1 MKNQFFKTKIFLSCF
16 IILFC
21 FTGMALGVIAIT
33 NFKSLN
39 FNIAI
44 KFNPDFY
51 LELYYF
57 IDNNDNNIV
66 DENEDKILVFNNT
79 NGFKVGD
86 NVDIKENYLNIQ
98 TSLNE
103 NDNLKFIVINKT
115 LNNTN
120 DEGVNISVFINAIN
134 DANPDNLYNISYAH
148 NIPINNETILNGK
161 IALAGKINYKIEI
174 SQTFNVETSL
184 QNLTVNNIY
193 FSPLHNY
200 ETTLTA
206 ETNYDLPE
214 SCEVEILTNATNTT
228 YTKLTTDE
236 YIYNLS
242 SGNLII
248 PTSTLNNI
256 DYNTPT
262 NLPLIKITATAKNP
276 YVSFTLKINSTN
288 GDTSVCGLKLTYDGT
303 SYDWISVDISDN
315 YETTVEFPVK
325 LKKGKAIS
333 LIVSGYSTGHP
344 YIGSSGVVLIS
355 TNINGLSDYN
365 INSPT
370 YDDTTISGIISDN
383 IILTT
388 SFEYRVW
395 VCCFVYG
402 TEVLVDLNGTTK
414 EIQDFKTGD
423 YVVYYNYDT
432 QENVIGLV
440 KRAVVKPLT
449 VDYVRYELEN
459 GCVVD
464 ASAYH
469 PIYTQ
474 DGWKSLTQYNNY
486 PIPVIGD
493 LVKTINGWSK
503 LIKIDRYTKPAE
515 TTYTLDVTDLN
526 GKDGY
531 DNFYANGFLVENA
544 PCVT

>member
-1 MKNQFFKTKIFLSCF
+1 M
-16 IILFC
+16 
-21 FTGMALGVIAIT
+21 
-33 NFKSLN
+33 
-39 FNIAI
+39 
-44 KFNPDFY
+44 
-51 LELYYF
+51 
-57 IDNNDNNIV
+57 
-66 DENEDKILVFNNT
+66 
-79 NGFKVGD
+79 
-86 NVDIKENYLNIQ
+86 
-98 TSLNE
+98 
-103 NDNLKFIVINKT
+103 
-115 LNNTN
+115 
-120 DEGVNISVFINAIN
+120 
-134 DANPDNLYNISYAH
+134 
-148 NIPINNETILNGK
+148 NGK

-193 FSPLHNY
+193 FSPLQDF

-236 YIYNLS
+236 YTYNLS

-262 NLPLIKITATAKNP
+262 NLPLIKITATAKNS

-288 GDTSVCGLKLTYDGT
+288 GKTSVCGLKLTYDEI

-325 LKKGKAIS
+325 LEKGKEIS
-333 LIVSGYSTGHP
+333 LIVSAYPTGRDEQP
-344 YIGSSGVVLIS
+344 GIIQSGVYPVS
-355 TNINGLSDYN
+355 TTIKGLSDYD
-365 INSPT
+365 IISER
-370 YDDTTISGIISDN
+370 YQDTTIRGIISDN

-388 SFEYRVW
+388 SFEYQL
-395 VCCFVYG
+395 CCFVYG
-402 TEVLVDLNGTTK
+402 TEVLVDLNGKTK

-440 KRAVVKPLT
+440 KRAVVGPLT

-493 LVKTINGWSK
+493 MVKTINGWSK

-515 TTYTLDVTDLN
+515 LTYTLDVTDLN

-531 DNFYANGFLVENA
+531 DNFYANGFLVENT
-544 PCVT
+544 PCLI

>member
-57 IDNNDNNIV
+57 IDNNNNNIV
-66 DENEDKILVFNNT
+66 DENENKMLVFNNT

-115 LNNTN
+115 LNKTN

-161 IALAGKINYKIEI
+161 IALAGKINYMIEI

-214 SCEVEILTNATNTT
+214 SVEVEILTNATNTT

-236 YIYNLS
+236 YTYNLS

-262 NLPLIKITATAKNP
+262 NLPLIKITASAENP

-288 GDTSVCGLKLTYDGT
+288 EETSVCGLKLTYNEIT
-303 SYDWISVDISDN
+303 YDWISIDITDN
-315 YETTVEFPVK
+315 CEKTVEFPVK
-325 LKKGKAIS
+325 LEKGKAIS
-333 LIVSGYSTGHP
+333 LIVSAYSTG
-344 YIGSSGVVLIS
+344 YSNSTSVVPVS
-355 TNINGLSDYN
+355 TTIDGLSDYN

-370 YDDTTISGIISDN
+370 YNDTTISGIISDN

-388 SFEYRVW
+388 SFEQHN
-395 VCCFVYG
+395 CCFVYG

-440 KRAVVKPLT
+440 KRAVVGPLT

-464 ASAYH
+464 ASEYH
-469 PIYTQ
+469 PMYT
-474 DGWKSLTQYNNY
+474 
-486 PIPVIGD
+486 
-493 LVKTINGWSK
+493 
-503 LIKIDRYTKPAE
+503 
-515 TTYTLDVTDLN
+515 
-526 GKDGY
+526 
-531 DNFYANGFLVENA
+531 
-544 PCVT
+544 

>member
-57 IDNNDNNIV
+57 IDNNNNNIV

-236 YIYNLS
+236 YTYNLS

-262 NLPLIKITATAKNP
+262 NLPLIKITASANKTQVQLYLASTIGNTNYDGYL
-276 YVSFTLKINSTN
+276 YVYDQSTN
-288 GDTSVCGLKLTYDGT
+288 EELFNCYLPCSRFESD
-303 SYDWISVDISDN
+303 SYYID
-315 YETTVEFPVK
+315 YYTTQGGP
-325 LKKGKAIS
+325 GKAINYIFETS
-333 LIVSGYSTGHP
+333 KTYKLVFKGKGTTGWCSKI
-344 YIGSSGVVLIS
+344 Y
-355 TNINGLSDYN
+355 DYN
-365 INSPT
+365 FLDFPNVLP
-370 YDDTTISGIISDN
+370 
-383 IILTT
+383 
-388 SFEYRVW
+388 EYRPHG
-395 VCCFVYG
+395 FTTTTQLPISNSSYQ
-402 TEVLVDLNGTTK
+402 NGQSLTL
-414 EIQDFKTGD
+414 
-423 YVVYYNYDT
+423 
-432 QENVIGLV
+432 ENVKFTNNALIIFEF
-440 KRAVVKPLT
+440 
-449 VDYVRYELEN
+449 RY
-459 GCVVD
+459 
-464 ASAYH
+464 YF
-469 PIYTQ
+469 P
-474 DGWKSLTQYNNY
+474 
-486 PIPVIGD
+486 
-493 LVKTINGWSK
+493 
-503 LIKIDRYTKPAE
+503 
-515 TTYTLDVTDLN
+515 
-526 GKDGY
+526 
-531 DNFYANGFLVENA
+531 
-544 PCVT
+544 

>member
-57 IDNNDNNIV
+57 IDNNDNNIL
-66 DENEDKILVFNNT
+66 DENENKMLVFNNT
-79 NGFKVGD
+79 NGFNVGD

-115 LNNTN
+115 LNKTN

-236 YIYNLS
+236 YTYNLS

-262 NLPLIKITATAKNP
+262 NLPLIKITATAKKP

-288 GDTSVCGLKLTYDGT
+288 RVTSVCGLKLTYNET
-303 SYDWISVDISDN
+303 TYDWISVDNISDN
-315 YETTVEFPVK
+315 YETTVEFDVK
-325 LKKGKAIS
+325 LEKGASIS
-333 LIVSGYSTGHP
+333 LIVSGYPTGNQ
-344 YIGSSGVVLIS
+344 YNGGVVPVS
-355 TNINGLSDYN
+355 TTINGLSNYT
-365 INSPT
+365 ITSP
-370 YDDTTISGIISDN
+370 YYKDKTISGIISDN

-388 SFEYRVW
+388 SFEFQA
-395 VCCFVYG
+395 CCFVYG
-402 TEVLVDLNGTTK
+402 TEVLIDLNGTTK
-414 EIQDFKTGD
+414 EIQDFKIGD

-440 KRAVVKPLT
+440 KRAVVGPLT

-459 GCVVD
+459 GCIVD
-464 ASAYH
+464 ASEYH

-486 PIPVIGD
+486 PIPIIGD
-493 LVKTINGWSK
+493 MVKTVDGWSK
-503 LIKIDRYTKPAE
+503 LIKITTYTKPAE
-515 TTYTLDVTDLN
+515 LTYTLDVTDLQ

-544 PCVT
+544 ARCPAP